1 MQDRVNPSVRKNIGN
16 KMSSPPPQPHLPS
29 PTLEPTAE
37 VQFPETLTG
46 SLLGAMVKAN
56 RARPQQMRA
65 KVASKL
71 EN

>member
-1 MQDRVNPSVRKNIGN
+1 
-16 KMSSPPPQPHLPS
+16 MSSPPPQPHLPS